1 MRNYPRGAEALL
13 SPTAIV
19 PHAWNYPLGRPVGR
33 RPAAVSGGGRRI
45 LQAMTSSRVA
55 ATDGALIPGIP
66 GHPELTPTPPT
77 GLDEAEVLRRRAAGL
92 GNTPPPPTTRTYVQ
106 IIRENTFTFVN
117 NILFALGLALVLVGR
132 PMDALVSLVVI
143 STNVLVGIVQEI
155 RAKRTL
161 DRIALLTRPTAAAVR
176 NGELVQVSPDDLV
189 LGDLIALEA
198 GDQVVLDGRMVTGAA
213 GLDESQLTGESDV
226 VRKRPG
232 DEVFSGSFATTGSAR
247 YVAEKVQNA
256 SFANLITAGAR
267 SFRRVITPLQAEI
280 NLVIRVVLGIVLYL
294 EVLLVVRGLVQS
306 AILGDVVA
314 NATLLAGLVPNGLFV
329 SIAVAYALGA
339 VRIIRFGALVQQS
352 NAIESL
358 SHVDVLCLDKTGTL
372 TANRL
377 SVEAVAGLGG
387 AAEDEVI
394 AAVAALA
401 ASATAR
407 NQTSGAIA
415 ARWPVAPRPLAG
427 EVPFSSA
434 RKWSACAFEPAAAGA
449 PGGDLAPE
457 GQDPHDGDDLGA
469 AGLPGIVAFGA
480 ATFLHPYLAQGPDG
494 EAEAWEELREQTAR
508 WTASGLRVLLVATH
522 PDPAALP
529 DVGDDDSKATLPHGM
544 RALGLV
550 SLADELRDE
559 AAATLRSFM
568 DSGVAVKIISG
579 DDPETVVALARQA
592 GLGPEIPS
600 LSGPELEAMDDAS
613 LVTAADHTVVFGR
626 ITPAQKERLVDALRA
641 GGHYVAMIG
650 DGVND
655 VLSLKKAN
663 LAIAMGSGS
672 QATRGVADLVLMGD
686 SFAAVAQAVGEGQRI
701 LNGMQDILKLFMT
714 RIATVGL
721 VVVSSLVVVAFPI
734 ELRNASALTVFTVGI
749 PSALLAVWA
758 QPGRRVRDS
767 LGRTLA
773 RFVVPAAV
781 VSSLV
786 GLIVFYGVFALYAP
800 DASNAGA
807 AGRDA
812 RTVLTSFLVFS
823 GLFLILFVEPP
834 VPWFAVVEPMTGD
847 RRPALLAIGLAIG
860 YVVTLAVPPARGFFQ
875 LVVPGPREALIV
887 AVAVAAWVLLIR
899 TFWERRLVDRF
910 LGLA

>member
-1 MRNYPRGAEALL
+1 M
-13 SPTAIV
+13 I
-19 PHAWNYPLGRPVGR
+19 
-33 RPAAVSGGGRRI
+33 
-45 LQAMTSSRVA
+45 SSRA
-55 ATDGALIPGIP
+55 AAIDDPVIGGIP
-66 GHPELTPTPPT
+66 GYPDLPPTPAT
-77 GLDEAEVLRRRAAGL
+77 GLDEAEVLRRREAGL
-92 GNTPPPPTTRTYVQ
+92 GNAPPPPTTRTYAQ
-106 IIRENTFTFVN
+106 IVRENVFTFVN
-117 NILFALGLALVLVGR
+117 NILFGLGLALVLVGR
-132 PMDALVSLVVI
+132 PTDALVSLAVI
-143 STNVLVGIVQEI
+143 STNVIVGIVQEI

-161 DRIALLTRPTAAAVR
+161 DRIALLTRPTAAAIR
-176 NGELVQVSPDDLV
+176 DGEVVQVSPDDLV

-198 GDQVVLDGRMVTGAA
+198 GDQVVLDGRLATGAA

-247 YVAEKVQNA
+247 YVAEKVQDA
-256 SFANLITAGAR
+256 SFANQITAGAR
-267 SFRRVITPLQAEI
+267 SFRRVITPLQAEV
-280 NLVIRVVLGIVLYL
+280 NLVIRVVLLIVLYL
-294 EVLLVVRGLVQS
+294 ELLLVVRGLVQS

-387 AAEDEVI
+387 ATEDEVI
-394 AAVAALA
+394 DAVAALA

-415 ARWPVAPRPLAG
+415 ARWPVAPLPLAG
-427 EVPFSSA
+427 EVSFSSA
-434 RKWSACAFEPAAAGA
+434 RKWSACAFEAPATDGAGRA
-449 PGGDLAPE
+449 DE
-457 GQDPHDGDDLGA
+457 GAEGRG
-469 AGLPGIVAFGA
+469 GLPGIVAIGA
-480 ATFLHPYLAQGPDG
+480 ATFLHPYLAHGPDG
-494 EAEAWEELREQTAR
+494 EAEAWEEILAQAAR
-508 WTASGLRVLLVATH
+508 WTDRGLRVLLVATY
-522 PDPAALP
+522 PDAAALP
-529 DVGDDDSKATLPHGM
+529 DVGDDDASATLPHGM

-550 SLADELRDE
+550 ALADELRDE
-559 AAATLRSFM
+559 AAATLRAFL

-592 GLGPEIPS
+592 GLGPDIPF
-600 LSGPELEAMDDAS
+600 LSGPELAALDDAD
-613 LVTAADHTVVFGR
+613 LVKAADDTMVFGR

-721 VVVSSLVVVAFPI
+721 VVVSSLVVGAFPI

-786 GLIVFYGVFALYAP
+786 GLVVFYGVFALYAP
-800 DASNAGA
+800 DPAHVVA
-807 AGRDA
+807 AGRGA
-812 RTVLTSFLVFS
+812 RTALTSFLVFS
-823 GLFLILFVEPP
+823 GLSLILFVEPP
-834 VPWFAVVEPMTGD
+834 VRWFAVVEPLTDD
-847 RRPALLAIGLAIG
+847 RRPALLAIGLAVG
-860 YVVTLAVPPARGFFQ
+860 YVLTLVVPPARGFFQ

-887 AVAVAAWVLLIR
+887 AVAVAAWVLLVR

>member
-1 MRNYPRGAEALL
+1 MTTTASPALAHPGVPGYP
-13 SPTAIV
+13 
-19 PHAWNYPLGRPVGR
+19 
-33 RPAAVSGGGRRI
+33 
-45 LQAMTSSRVA
+45 
-55 ATDGALIPGIP
+55 D
-66 GHPELTPTPPT
+66 LTPTPAT
-77 GLDEAEVLRRRAAGL
+77 GLDDAEVARRRDSGL
-92 GNTPPPPTTRTYVQ
+92 GNTPPPPTTRTYTQ
-106 IIRENTFTFVN
+106 IIRENVFTFVN
-117 NILFALGLALVLVGR
+117 NILFALGIALVAVGR
-132 PMDALVSLVVI
+132 PMDALVSLAVI

-161 DRIALLTRPTAAAVR
+161 DRIALLTRPTAAVIR
-176 NGELVQVSPDDLV
+176 NGELVDVSPDDLV

-198 GDQVVLDGRMVTGAA
+198 GDQVVLDGRLVTGAA

-232 DEVFSGSFATTGSAR
+232 DEVFSGSFATTGSGR

-256 SFANLITAGAR
+256 SFANQITAGAR
-267 SFRRVITPLQAEI
+267 SFRRVITPLQGEV

-294 EVLLVVRGLVQS
+294 EVLLVVRGFVQS
-306 AILGDVVA
+306 AVLGDVVA
-314 NATLLAGLVPNGLFV
+314 DATLLAGLVPNGLFV

-339 VRIIRFGALVQQS
+339 IRIIRFGALVQQS

-377 SVEAVAGLGG
+377 SVEAVAGIGG
-387 AAEDEVI
+387 ASEDEVI

-415 ARWPVAPRPLAG
+415 ARWPVAPRPLTA

-434 RKWSACAFEPAAAGA
+434 RKWSACAFAESEGEPGA
-449 PGGDLAPE
+449 
-457 GQDPHDGDDLGA
+457 
-469 AGLPGIVAFGA
+469 PGIVAFGA
-480 ATFLHPYLAQGPDG
+480 ATFLHPYLAEGQDG
-494 EAEAWEELREQTAR
+494 APAGWEELREQTAR
-508 WTASGLRVLLVATH
+508 WTDRGLRVLLVATYS
-522 PDPAALP
+522 DAAALP
-529 DVGDDDSKATLPHGM
+529 DSGDDDAKATLPHGM

-550 SLADELRDE
+550 ALTDELRDE

-592 GLGPEIPS
+592 GLGPDIPF
-600 LSGPELEAMDDAS
+600 LSGPELAAMDDAAM
-613 LVTAADHTVVFGR
+613 VKAADDTVVFGR

-672 QATRGVADLVLMGD
+672 QATRGVADIVLMGD
-686 SFAAVAQAVGEGQRI
+686 SFGAVAQAVGEGQRI
-701 LNGMQDILKLFMT
+701 LNGMQDILKLFLT

-721 VVVSSLVVVAFPI
+721 VIVSSLVVITFPI

-758 QPGRRVRDS
+758 QPGRRVRDT

-786 GLIVFYGVFALYAP
+786 GLIVFYGVFALSAP
-800 DASNAGA
+800 DPSNLDA
-807 AGRDA
+807 AGQGA
-812 RTVLTSFLVFS
+812 RTALTSFLVFA

-834 VPWFAVVEPMTGD
+834 VPWFAVAEPITTD
-847 RRPALLAIGLAIG
+847 RRPALLAIGLAIA
-860 YVVTLAVPPARGFFQ
+860 YVVMLVVPPARGFFQ
-875 LVVPGPREALIV
+875 LVIPGPREAMIV
-887 AVAVAAWVLLIR
+887 AIAVAAWVLLVR

-910 LGLA
+910 LGLL

>member
-1 MRNYPRGAEALL
+1 MTTTASPAIAHPAIDGRPDL
-13 SPTAIV
+13 SPT
-19 PHAWNYPLGRPVGR
+19 PV
-33 RPAAVSGGGRRI
+33 
-45 LQAMTSSRVA
+45 
-55 ATDGALIPGIP
+55 
-66 GHPELTPTPPT
+66 T
-77 GLDEAEVLRRRAAGL
+77 GLDAAEVARRRAAGL
-92 GNTPPPPTTRTYVQ
+92 GNTPPPPTTRTYTQ
-106 IIRENTFTFVN
+106 IIRENVFTFVN
-117 NILFALGLALVLVGR
+117 NILFALGIALVAVGR
-132 PMDALVSLVVI
+132 PMDALVSLAVI

-161 DRIALLTRPTAAAVR
+161 DRIALLTRPTAAVIR
-176 NGELVQVSPDDLV
+176 GGERVQIAPEELV

-198 GDQVVLDGRMVTGAA
+198 GDQVVLDGRLVTGAA

-232 DEVFSGSFATTGSAR
+232 DEVFSGSFATTGSGR
-247 YVAEKVQNA
+247 YVAEKVQDA
-256 SFANLITAGAR
+256 SFANQITAGAR
-267 SFRRVITPLQAEI
+267 SFRRVITPLQGEI
-280 NLVIRVVLGIVLYL
+280 NLVIRVVLGMVLYL
-294 EVLLVVRGLVQS
+294 EVLLVLRGLVQS
-306 AILGDVVA
+306 AVLGDVVA
-314 NATLLAGLVPNGLFV
+314 DATLLAGLVPNGLFV

-339 VRIIRFGALVQQS
+339 IRIIRFGALVQQS

-372 TANRL
+372 TANKL
-377 SVEAVAGLGG
+377 SVEAVAGLAG
-387 AAEDEVI
+387 AGEDEVI
-394 AAVAALA
+394 AAVASLA
-401 ASATAR
+401 ASASAR

-415 ARWPVAPRPLAG
+415 GRWPVAPLPLAA

-434 RKWSACAFEPAAAGA
+434 RKWSACAFADGEAAAGA
-449 PGGDLAPE
+449 SGEAMSSAPAGE
-457 GQDPHDGDDLGA
+457 PVSSAPAGEPVSSAA
-469 AGLPGIVAFGA
+469 AGVGVPGIVAFGA
-480 ATFLHPYLAQGPDG
+480 ATFLRPYLAQRPDG
-494 EAEAWEELREQTAR
+494 ETESWEEIREQTAR
-508 WTASGLRVLLVATH
+508 WTDRGLRVLLVATY
-522 PDPAALP
+522 PDAAALP
-529 DVGDDDSKATLPHGM
+529 DVGDDDAAATLPHGM

-550 SLADELRDE
+550 ALVDELRDD
-559 AAATLRSFM
+559 AAATLRSFL
-568 DSGVAVKIISG
+568 DRGVAVKIISG

-592 GLGPEIPS
+592 GLGPDIPFH
-600 LSGPELEAMDDAS
+600 SGPELEAMDDAR
-613 LVTAADHTVVFGR
+613 LVTAADDAVVFGR

-663 LAIAMGSGS
+663 LGIAMGSGS

-686 SFAAVAQAVGEGQRI
+686 SFGAVAQAVGEGQRI

-721 VVVSSLVVVAFPI
+721 VIVSSLVVVTFPI

-758 QPGRRVRDS
+758 QPGRQVRDS

-786 GLIVFYGVFALYAP
+786 GLAVFYGVFALSAP
-800 DASNAGA
+800 DPANLDA
-807 AGRDA
+807 AGRGA
-812 RTVLTSFLVFS
+812 RTALTSFLVFA

-834 VPWFAVVEPMTGD
+834 VPWFAVAEPITTD
-847 RRPALLAIGLAIG
+847 RRPALLAIGLAVA
-860 YVVTLAVPPARGFFQ
+860 YVVMLVVPPARGFFQ
-875 LVVPGPREALIV
+875 LVVPDPQEALIV
-887 AVAVAAWVLLIR
+887 AVAVAAWVVLVH

>member
-1 MRNYPRGAEALL
+1 MTTTASPALVHPGVPDHPDL
-13 SPTAIV
+13 S
-19 PHAWNYPLGRPVGR
+19 
-33 RPAAVSGGGRRI
+33 
-45 LQAMTSSRVA
+45 
-55 ATDGALIPGIP
+55 
-66 GHPELTPTPPT
+66 PTPPT
-77 GLDEAEVLRRRAAGL
+77 GLDDAEVTRRRAAGL
-92 GNTPPPPTTRTYVQ
+92 GNTPPPPTTRTYAQ
-106 IIRENTFTFVN
+106 IIRENVFTFVN
-117 NILFALGLALVLVGR
+117 NILFALGIALVLVGR
-132 PMDALVSLVVI
+132 PMDALVSLAVI

-161 DRIALLTRPTAAAVR
+161 DRIALLTRPTAAAIR
-176 NGELVQVSPDDLV
+176 DGELVQVSPDELV

-198 GDQVVLDGRMVTGAA
+198 GDQVVLDGRLVTGTA

-232 DEVFSGSFATTGSAR
+232 DEVFSGSFATSGSAR

-267 SFRRVITPLQAEI
+267 SFRRVITPLQAEVH
-280 NLVIRVVLGIVLYL
+280 LVIRVVLGIVLYL
-294 EVLLVVRGLVQS
+294 EVLLVLRGLVQ
-306 AILGDVVA
+306 AAVLGDVVA
-314 NATLLAGLVPNGLFV
+314 DATLLAGLVPNGLFV

-339 VRIIRFGALVQQS
+339 IRIIRFGALVQQS

-377 SVEAVAGLGG
+377 SVEGVVGLGG
-387 AAEDEVI
+387 ASEEEVI
-394 AAVAALA
+394 AAIAALA
-401 ASATAR
+401 ASASAR

-415 ARWPVAPRPLAG
+415 ARWPVAPRPLAA

-434 RKWSACAFEPAAAGA
+434 RKWSACAFAAGA
-449 PGGDLAPE
+449 PGV
-457 GQDPHDGDDLGA
+457 DGTA
-469 AGLPGIVAFGA
+469 TPSIPGIVAFGA
-480 ATFLHPYLAQGPDG
+480 ATFLHPFLATGPDG
-494 EAEAWEELREQTAR
+494 EAVGWEELREQTAR
-508 WTASGLRVLLVATH
+508 WTDRGLRVLLVATS
-522 PDPAALP
+522 PDAAALP
-529 DVGDDDSKATLPHGM
+529 DFGDDDASATLPHDM

-550 SLADELRDE
+550 ALTDELRDE
-559 AAATLRSFM
+559 AAETLRAFM
-568 DSGVAVKIISG
+568 ASGVAVKIISG

-592 GLGPEIPS
+592 GLGPDIRS
-600 LSGPELEAMDDAS
+600 LSGPQLEAMDDAA
-613 LVTAADHTVVFGR
+613 LVKAADDTVVFGR

-672 QATRGVADLVLMGD
+672 QATRGVADIVLMGD
-686 SFAAVAQAVGEGQRI
+686 SFGAVAQAVGEGQRI

-714 RIATVGL
+714 RIATIGL
-721 VVVSSLVVVAFPI
+721 VVVSSLVVITFPI
-734 ELRNASALTVFTVGI
+734 ELRNASAVTVFTVGI

-758 QPGRRVRDS
+758 QPGRQVRDS

-781 VSSLV
+781 VSSLM
-786 GLIVFYGVFALYAP
+786 GLAVFYGVFALSAP
-800 DASNAGA
+800 DPSNLDA
-807 AGRDA
+807 AGQGA
-812 RTVLTSFLVFS
+812 RTALTSFLVFS
-823 GLFLILFVEPP
+823 GLFLIVFVEPP

-860 YVVTLAVPPARGFFQ
+860 FVVTLVVPPARGFFQ
-875 LVVPGPREALIV
+875 LIVPAPRDALIV
-887 AVAVAAWVLLIR
+887 AVAVAAWVLLVR
-899 TFWERRLVDRF
+899 TFWARRLVDRF
-910 LGLA
+910 LGQA